1 MADPASVLIVDDSRC
16 FRAAIEEALAGEPDL
31 RVVGSVFSGEKALEL
46 IDHNPPQIVTLDV
59 DMPGM
64 DGLQTLQ
71 AIQARNASLPTG
83 QAIGVLMV
91 SGLTHRGAD
100 ITMQALRMGAFDF
113 MTKPSGDCYETCL
126 AELRRQLTSKI
137 RAYLAKRHQRPQP
150 PRHDPVHDEPSRHQ
164 HPQPPRPR
172 PQRPRP
178 GLVHEEPSG
187 DAPSIAKQR
196 SVVDFGDL
204 SIWGRRRAV
213 RVILIA
219 SSTGGPRA
227 LDELLPDLCQR
238 TSLPILIVQHLPPMF
253 TTSLAEQLQRHLDR
267 PVHEAADQELIQPQH
282 VYIAPGGRH
291 LVVRAS
297 QGSLYTGLSDDP
309 PENHCRPSANR
320 LFRTAAGAVGAGTV
334 AIILTGMGNDGTLGL
349 SPLKRAGAHVI
360 VQDEASSVVWGMPG
374 SVVAAGLADQIK
386 PLHQIAEAVESVVR
400 QREGR

>member
-71 AIQARNASLPTG
+71 AIQARNASLPAG

-91 SGLTHRGAD
+91 SGLTRRGAD

-126 AELRRQLTSKI
+126 AELRRQLTTKI
-137 RAYLAKRHQRPQP
+137 RAYLAKRHQSQP
-150 PRHDPVHDEPSRHQ
+150 P
-164 HPQPPRPR
+164 PRNSPA
-172 PQRPRP
+172 
-178 GLVHEEPSG
+178 HEGSSG

-204 SIWGRRRAV
+204 SIWDRRRAV

-267 PVHEAADQELIQPQH
+267 PVHEAADQELIQPRH

-291 LVVRAS
+291 LVLRAS

>member
-1 MADPASVLIVDDSRC
+1 MADPAPASVLIVDDSRC
-16 FRAAIEEALAGEPDL
+16 FRAAIEAALAGEPDL

-71 AIQARNASLPTG
+71 AIQARNASLPAG

-91 SGLTHRGAD
+91 SGLTRRGAD

-113 MTKPSGDCYETCL
+113 MTKPSGDCYEACL
-126 AELRRQLTSKI
+126 AELRRQLTTKI
-137 RAYLAKRHQRPQP
+137 RAYLAKRHQSQP
-150 PRHDPVHDEPSRHQ
+150 P
-164 HPQPPRPR
+164 PRNSPAHEG
-172 PQRPRP
+172 PTGVAPIISEQRPAVGR
-178 GLVHEEPSG
+178 GVW
-187 DAPSIAKQR
+187 D
-196 SVVDFGDL
+196 
-204 SIWGRRRAV
+204 RRRAV

-219 SSTGGPRA
+219 SSTGGPHA
-227 LDELLPDLCQR
+227 LNELLPDLCQR